1 MTGRPVPSRN
11 QSDTDPHR
19 APQVAELQRRP
30 RTVPGV
36 VSDHAP
42 VSADSSEAEI
52 ALTTEQD
59 RMHALTG
66 ADLTGQAAPTP
77 AGSPGSGRHSTAGS
91 QPAQSRG
98 AIRALAEAT
107 LVARAQD
114 GDVAAF
120 ERLARSYQG
129 ELVRLGY
136 RMLSDLGEAQDAAQD
151 TLLVAWRKL
160 PTVQDPAAFHAWVY
174 QLMTRR
180 CLNLLRR
187 RARRRTTVAPDEDLE
202 QAQQATAATQSGQ
215 EPADQAQSEALRD
228 DLTAALTTL
237 PVELRACWVLHS
249 MHDLSYP
256 EIAYAIGV
264 PVSTVRGRIARA
276 RVQLAKG
283 MTSWQ

>member
-1 MTGRPVPSRN
+1 MTE
-11 QSDTDPHR
+11 R
-19 APQVAELQRRP
+19 APSDPDPTAADLEL
-30 RTVPGV
+30 
-36 VSDHAP
+36 
-42 VSADSSEAEI
+42 SADQTSS
-52 ALTTEQD
+52 
-59 RMHALTG
+59 HALTG

-187 RARRRTTVAPDEDLE
+187 RARRRTTVAPDEDIE

-215 EPADQAQSEALRD
+215 DPAKQAQAEALLD

-237 PVELRACWVLHS
+237 PAELRACWVLHS